1 MTDQKEDLDAFLTGV
16 ESKLR
21 GPFSSLD
28 LAKAVTTTALRGS
41 LTPTEY
47 IHMIGKVIGRTDKVI
62 QCRML
67 VGLLGLDPSADLNVE
82 IYKVLQQTQEA
93 PLHEEWVRTV
103 SGLIQ
108 GIMFHQH
115 SQSSRELSRGEEAK
129 TLLSKTCTDICQQVQ
144 ALEEDETPDMN
155 AYFEPYKYSLLDSNI
170 LSSVMPE
177 SNTNPHFSVNQDSPI
192 LQMDAKLELEKAKE
206 EHEHKQHLPTKGPA
220 MAKTNAT
227 DTLSTKAVPGVPVFR
242 PTKITATKTP
252 GGSSAMFMPKKPN
265 PMLQARGGGGGGVGG
280 GAAKTSLHTRKAG
293 AAQSLLMKNRLKQQ
307 RMAGKTTVAAA
318 NTTGTKI
325 GGGGRAAAL
334 QRSKMK
340 MIDVTEVDTLNKEH
354 AKRDDQMTRTEKLQ
368 SRKRK
373 ILDAAAKQGLVS
385 KKKVEPASVV
395 NIATNGATATTV
407 PNSNYANANTN
418 AEAPAVAE
426 PPPQPPQ
433 VQTPVPP
440 QPAAVDLHMAAAQQQ
455 QQQQQANGTAKSS
468 QEWQVLLADRS
479 NKLSSEDRFRVKQFF
494 EEHYN
499 PTPDQSVYKMKL
511 HEERTHDTKTG
522 AAIKET
528 YYLELDYST
537 FTSKQSKKVKR
548 Y

>member
-1 MTDQKEDLDAFLTGV
+1 MSKFTRCKLLVCLRDCFDLIPIAIHKV
-16 ESKLR
+16 YAMI
-21 GPFSSLD
+21 FSSPVCLFH
-28 LAKAVTTTALRGS
+28 VHVRV
-41 LTPTEY
+41 
-47 IHMIGKVIGRTDKVI
+47 HR
-62 QCRML
+62 
-67 VGLLGLDPSADLNVE
+67 
-82 IYKVLQQTQEA
+82 LQQTQEA
-93 PLHEEWVRTV
+93 PLNEEWVRTI

-108 GIMFHQH
+108 GIMFHQD
-115 SQSSRELSRGEEAK
+115 SQSSRESCRGEEAK
-129 TLLSKTCTDICQQVQ
+129 TLLSKTCSEICEQVQ
-144 ALEEDETPDMN
+144 ALEEDSAQETPDMN
-155 AYFEPYKYSLLDSNI
+155 AFFAPFKYSLLDSNI
-170 LSSVMPE
+170 LSNVMPE
-177 SNTNPHFSVNQDSPI
+177 SNTNPHFSVNENSPI

-220 MAKTNAT
+220 VAKTADAT
-227 DTLSTKAVPGVPVFR
+227 VPAKAVPGVPVFR
-242 PTKITATKTP
+242 PTKINSTKTP

-265 PMLQARGGGGGGVGG
+265 PLLQARGGGV
-280 GAAKTSLHTRKAG
+280 GAAKASLHTRKAG

-307 RMAGKTTVAAA
+307 RMAGNTTVTAAA
-318 NTTGTKI
+318 TGTKV
-325 GGGGRAAAL
+325 GGGARTAAL

-354 AKRDDQMTRTEKLQ
+354 AKRDDQMTKTEKLQ

-385 KKKVEPASVV
+385 KRKVEPASS
-395 NIATNGATATTV
+395 ATTKRAAAAIV
-407 PNSNYANANTN
+407 PKTNANANGN
-418 AEAPAVAE
+418 ANVEAPTIAVAE

-433 VQTPVPP
+433 VQAPVPP
-440 QPAAVDLHMAAAQQQ
+440 QPAAVDTHLVDAQQQ
-455 QQQQQANGTAKSS
+455 QQQQQANGAAKSP

-499 PTPDQSVYKMKL
+499 PTPDKSVYKMKL
-511 HEERTHDTKTG
+511 HEERTHDHKTG

-528 YYLELDYST
+528 YYLELDYTS

>member
-1 MTDQKEDLDAFLTGV
+1 MTDQREDLDAFLTGV

-28 LAKAVTTTALRGS
+28 LAKAVSNTALRGS
-41 LTPTEY
+41 LTPKEY
-47 IHMIGKVIGRTDKVI
+47 IHMISQVIGRTDKVI
-62 QCRML
+62 QSRML

-93 PLHEEWVRTV
+93 PLNEEWVRTV

-108 GIMFHQH
+108 GIMFHED
-115 SQSSRELSRGEEAK
+115 SESSRESCRGEEAK
-129 TLLSKTCTDICQQVQ
+129 ILLSKTCSEICKQVQ
-144 ALEEDETPDMN
+144 ALEDPAQETPDMN
-155 AYFEPYKYSLLDSNI
+155 FFFAPFRYSLLDTNI

-177 SNTNPHFSVNQDSPI
+177 FTTNPHFSVNEDSPI
-192 LQMDAKLELEKAKE
+192 LQMDAQLELEKAKE

-220 MAKTNAT
+220 APKSA
-227 DTLSTKAVPGVPVFR
+227 DPSVPAKAVPGVPVFR
-242 PTKITATKTP
+242 PTKINSSKTP

-265 PMLQARGGGGGGVGG
+265 PMVQARGNV

-293 AAQSLLMKNRLKQQ
+293 AAQSLLMKNRLKQ
-307 RMAGKTTVAAA
+307 RMAGNTTVTAAA
-318 NTTGTKI
+318 TGTKV
-325 GGGGRAAAL
+325 GGGRAATL

-354 AKRDDQMTRTEKLQ
+354 AKRDDQMTKSEKLQ

-385 KKKVEPASVV
+385 KKKVEPAS
-395 NIATNGATATTV
+395 ATTNGAAAATI
-407 PNSNYANANTN
+407 SNGNAKANA
-418 AEAPAVAE
+418 EKPAVAE
-426 PPPQPPQ
+426 PPPQ
-433 VQTPVPP
+433 VQAPVPT
-440 QPAAVDLHMAAAQQQ
+440 QPAAVDHHPADAQ
-455 QQQQQANGTAKSS
+455 QQQQQANGGAKS

-499 PTPDQSVYKMKL
+499 PTPDESIYKMKL
-511 HEERTHDTKTG
+511 HEERTHDPKTG

-528 YYLELDYST
+528 YYLELDYSS